1 MKCVQLDSGVWE
13 CVADGPRDP
22 VTNKRNQVRRR
33 GKSKGVAKKKVEEEI
48 KKQEDHGVNSK
59 TNKNATFEHVAW
71 EWFEVYALT
80 GVKDSTIRNRR
91 SSVKVLLRYIA
102 SINVANIETR
112 QLQGIFVD
120 LFKKNLSPSL
130 MENAKVTANSIFKY
144 AVEHKIRV
152 DNPVPAVVIPRKK
165 LTVEEIEN
173 STVEEKFFERYEL
186 EEFLQMALTEGL
198 PNDKEWFYLL
208 AFTGLRVGELCALKW
223 TDINFDE
230 NTIRI
235 TKTLDMPDHN
245 MRQFKLTPPKTMA
258 AIRTIDVDESILL
271 MLKTHK
277 VLQAKIK
284 LSTRKGIEDY
294 HEGNFVFCRQN
305 GYPYSSRFIYDRIIR
320 IIKKT
325 SITKI
330 EGPHIL
336 RHTHITMLTEA
347 GVDLKTIMD
356 RVGHEDS
363 KTTMDIYTHVTEKMK
378 EDATAKIKNRY
389 GDILNLTVPK
399 GNVIDM

>member
-186 EEFLQMALTEGL
+186 EEFLQMTLTEGL

-245 MRQFKLTPPKTMA
+245 MRKFKLTPPKTMA
-258 AIRTIDVDESILL
+258 AIRTIDVDESILA

-320 IIKKT
+320 LIKKT

-347 GVDLKTIMD
+347 KVDLKTIMD

-363 KTTMDIYTHVTEKMK
+363 KTTMDIYTHVTENMK

>member
-33 GKSKGVAKKKVEEEI
+33 GKSKGIAKKKVEEEV
-48 KKQEDHGVNSK
+48 KKQEDHGVSSK
-59 TNKNATFEHVAW
+59 KNKNVTFEQVAW
-71 EWFEVYALT
+71 EWLEVYALT

-91 SSVKVLLRYIA
+91 SSIRVHLRYIA
-102 SINVANIETR
+102 KSNVATIDTR

-120 LFKKNLSPSL
+120 LFKQDLSRSL
-130 MENAKVTANSIFKY
+130 MENAKVTLSSIFKY
-144 AVEHKIRV
+144 AVEHKLRV
-152 DNPVPAVVIPRKK
+152 DNPATAIVIPKK
-165 LTVEEIEN
+165 RLTVEEIEN

-186 EEFLQMALTEGL
+186 EEFLQKCLTDGL

-208 AFTGLRVGELCALKW
+208 AFSGMRVGELCALKW
-223 TDINFDE
+223 TDINTED

-245 MRQFKLTPPKTMA
+245 MRKFKITPPKTKA
-258 AIRTIDVDESILL
+258 AIRTIDVDESILV

-277 VLQAKIK
+277 VLQAKIRIG
-284 LSTRKGIEDY
+284 TRKGIVDY
-294 HEGNFVFCRQN
+294 HEGNFVFCREN
-305 GYPYSSRFIYDRIIR
+305 GYPYSSRFIYERIIR
-320 IIKKT
+320 LIKMT
-325 SITKI
+325 SIPKI

-336 RHTHITMLTEA
+336 RHTHITMLAEA

-378 EDATAKIKNRY
+378 EDATAKMKIRY
-389 GDILNLTVPK
+389 GDILNLTIPK
-399 GNVIDM
+399 GNVIEM